1 MGEEGGGGEGGL
13 HCLDQEGCM
22 GHSSYHDEL
31 VVEWGEGRRVVEW
44 GEGRRVVE
52 WGRVE
57 GWWNGGRVEWW
68 WNGGKGRRAVEWE
81 KLGVVEWGEGR
92 RVVEWRKRMKKV
104 VIRVKGDGIKRGE
117 WWVEERKE

>member
-31 VVEWGEGRRVVEW
+31 VVEWGERRMVVEW
-44 GEGRRVVE
+44 GRVEGWWNGGKGRRVVE

-68 WNGGKGRRAVEWE
+68 WNGGG
-81 KLGVVEWGEGR
+81 
-92 RVVEWRKRMKKV
+92 
-104 VIRVKGDGIKRGE
+104 
-117 WWVEERKE
+117 